1 MNVKKSF
8 GWWLRTTTA
17 ADYSRVTI
25 PKNRL
30 GDIWGRELR
39 ISDLDEF

>member
-1 MNVKKSF
+1 MNVKKSL
-8 GWWLRTTTA
+8 GWWLRTTTMLDRTRA
-17 ADYSRVTI
+17 TI